1 MCGGYGIRA
10 APHRGQESSRESRR
24 VIATFA
30 GEVKVKRNWKVVAYL
45 AIQGAI
51 AALSFSLPIVAG
63 GAVRFSVTAAG
74 VLTLVWGVVR
84 RRPNHRVGWAFVAA
98 GGLLVIGEVATV
110 VSRYGLGHG
119 EQLTTVSDFVLG
131 LLGLAALGAGLAML
145 VPGSARTRAWYA
157 LDSLMLAVGVFL
169 LVWVFYLDRPITG
182 ETSVFA
188 TAVGISVPAVSTV
201 VAVVAVRLAF
211 SGALRTWSGRLLLLA
226 TTAWLVTAGIFT
238 IPIGTPVVKVD
249 LPLVSSVLALSI
261 LLGAATLAP
270 DFTDAIAGE
279 GRSAADV
286 PRWRL
291 LLFATVAAIAI
302 GDVAIDVSQTGA
314 TGPAT
319 AAALV
324 PPVCSTLILI
334 FLVVRLD
341 LTGHVAK
348 RRAAAL
354 AHAMAEQQHL
364 QRLLTHRALHDP
376 LTGLANRHVL
386 TDRMEWLHNSHD
398 DTINRTYRGQ
408 ALMMLD
414 LDGFK
419 DINDS
424 LGHPIGDQ
432 LLVDV
437 AQRLVNTMP
446 DSAVVVRL
454 GGDEFAV
461 LLEATAASEAR
472 RAAETIRT
480 EVRHSYLVGGHELF
494 VSTSIGLLITDP
506 GTRPPNPSDGLRNVD
521 QALYVAK
528 AAGRDRVAEFRPDE
542 LATRMQQARAS
553 SLLRQAVARNELL
566 LHYQPIV
573 SLHDS
578 RIVAVEALVRW
589 QPEGQ
594 EIVPPLEFITVAEQT
609 GLIIEIGTWVLRQA
623 CRDTAPW
630 HTQYGISLSVNI
642 SGRQVADPAFAD
654 TVLDALSD
662 ADLPAS
668 ALALELTETSL
679 IAATDD
685 HDVHAS
691 LKRLREHGIHI
702 AIDDLGTGYSSL
714 SYMTKFPVDIVK
726 IDSSFIPKPTG
737 TAIPRPTWTF
747 IRGILQLLSSLN
759 LTAIAEGI
767 ETREEADKLRQL
779 DCPYAQGY
787 HFSPPVPPERVE
799 NLLLPSTDT

>member
-1 MCGGYGIRA
+1 MVKRN
-10 APHRGQESSRESRR
+10 RR
-24 VIATFA
+24 VIA
-30 GEVKVKRNWKVVAYL
+30 YL
-45 AIQGAI
+45 AMQGVI
-51 AALSFSLPIVAG
+51 AALSFLLPIVAG

-74 VLTLVWGVVR
+74 VLTLVGGVAR
-84 RRPNHRVGWAFVAA
+84 RRPNHGVGWAFVAA

-119 EQLTTVSDFVLG
+119 EQLASVSDFVLG
-131 LLGLAALGAGLAML
+131 LLALAALGAGLALL
-145 VPGSARTRAWYA
+145 VPGSARSRAWYA
-157 LDSLMLAVGVFL
+157 LDSLMLAVAVFL
-169 LVWVFYLDRPITG
+169 LAWVLFLDKPITA

-188 TAVGISVPAVSTV
+188 TVAGISVPAVSIV
-201 VAVVAVRLAF
+201 VAVFAVRLAL

-249 LPLVSSVLALSI
+249 LPLVSSVLALAI
-261 LLGAATLAP
+261 LLGGAALAP
-270 DFTDAIAGE
+270 DFTDAITGE
-279 GRSAADV
+279 GRTAAEA

-291 LLFATVAAIAI
+291 LLFAIIAVISI
-302 GDVAIDVSQTGA
+302 GDVAVDVSETGA
-314 TGPAT
+314 SGPASG
-319 AAALV
+319 AALV

-341 LTGHVAK
+341 LAGQVAK

-354 AHAMAEQQHL
+354 ARAMAEQQQL
-364 QRLLTHRALHDP
+364 QHLLTHRALHDP

-386 TDRMEWLHNSHD
+386 TDRMESLHNSHD
-398 DTINRTYRGQ
+398 GTINRSYRGQ

-437 AQRLVNTMP
+437 AQRLVDTMP
-446 DSAVVVRL
+446 EAAVVVRL

-461 LLEATAASEAR
+461 LLEATPASEAR
-472 RAAETIRT
+472 RTAEAIRE
-480 EVRHSYLVGGHELF
+480 EVRHSYVVGGHELF
-494 VSTSIGLLITDP
+494 VSTSIGLLITEP
-506 GTRPPNPSDGLRNVD
+506 GRRPPAPSDGLRNVD

-553 SLLRQAVARNELL
+553 GRLRQAVARNELL
-566 LHYQPIV
+566 LQYQPIV
-573 SLHDS
+573 SLDDS

-594 EIVPPLEFITVAEQT
+594 EVVPPLEFITVAEQT

-623 CRDTAPW
+623 CRDTTAW
-630 HTQYGISLSVNI
+630 HTQYGTSLSVNV
-642 SGRQVADPAFAD
+642 SGRQVADPTFAD

-662 ADLPAS
+662 AGLPGS

-679 IAATDD
+679 IQASDD
-685 HDVHAS
+685 HDAHAS
-691 LKRLREHGIHI
+691 LERLRQHGIHI

-714 SYMTKFPVDIVK
+714 SYMSRFPVDVVK
-726 IDSSFIPKPTG
+726 IDSSFIPRATG
-737 TAIPRPTWTF
+737 TAIPHPTWTF
-747 IRGILQLLSSLN
+747 MSAVLQLLSSLN

-767 ETREEADKLRQL
+767 ETREQADKLREL
-779 DCPYAQGY
+779 NCPYAQGY

-799 NLLLPSTDT
+799 NLLLPSAAA